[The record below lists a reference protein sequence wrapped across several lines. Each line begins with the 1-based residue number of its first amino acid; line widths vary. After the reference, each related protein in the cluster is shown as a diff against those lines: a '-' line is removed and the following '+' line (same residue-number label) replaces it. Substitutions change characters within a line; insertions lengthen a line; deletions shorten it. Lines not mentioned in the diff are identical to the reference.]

1 MILIRLKR
9 RASKNNLTYS
19 IVVTSDKF
27 APTGSQ
33 FIENIGYYKPI
44 VDR

>member
-9 RASKNNLTYS
+9 RASKNNLTYG